1 VKKNKQ
7 KKFFENLTMVP
18 IDKNLISKNLLSSE
32 EKKWVNHYHKNV
44 YKNLKSFMIKNE

>member
-1 VKKNKQ
+1 
-7 KKFFENLTMVP
+7 MVP

-44 YKNLKSFMIKNE
+44 YKNLKSFMIKNELHELKKACSTI